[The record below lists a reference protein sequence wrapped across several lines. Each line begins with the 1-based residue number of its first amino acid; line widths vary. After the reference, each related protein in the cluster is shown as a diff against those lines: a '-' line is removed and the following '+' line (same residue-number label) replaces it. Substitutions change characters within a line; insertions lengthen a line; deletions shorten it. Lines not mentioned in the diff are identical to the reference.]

1 LLSALIVTYVD
12 VLIYEETKTMKK
24 ARKVLNKLV
33 IFMCFAAM
41 LTLPGEPA
49 RSSEIALSAGNEVDY
64 SYLSYKVNSQSA
76 KSYAERISRNSAVR
90 VRIMY
95 SAGSIRGTGTYF
107 RFKGH
112 TIVVTAAHLYAL
124 GPATPLVSEAMI
136 VTPHE
141 KVVGTLVYIDRIAD
155 ISVFKVP
162 TLDSRT
168 PAKFKRTL
176 SYEVGC
182 DVVYSGFPG
191 ANSLLTIPGKISGS
205 GFGSDLAMY
214 SFAWGGSS
222 GSGVF
227 DTDGRFVGVLV
238 SIMVGPSPVGKQ
250 LIGSIVYV
258 APANL
263 IDTVYLRQ
271 NLDKLGATNNVGF

>member
-1 LLSALIVTYVD
+1 MLSALIVTYVD
-12 VLIYEETKTMKK
+12 VLIYGETKAMKK

-41 LTLPGEPA
+41 LTLPGDAA
-49 RSSEIALSAGNEVDY
+49 RSSEITLSAGNEVDY

-76 KSYAERISRNSAVR
+76 KSYAERISRNSAVQI
-90 VRIMY
+90 RIRY
-95 SAGSIRGTGTYF
+95 PEGSIRGTGTYF
-107 RFKGH
+107 KFKGH

-124 GPATPLVSEAMI
+124 GPATPLISEAMI
-136 VTPHE
+136 ITPRE
-141 KVVGTLVYIDRIAD
+141 KVIGTLVYIDRITD
-155 ISVFKVP
+155 IAVFKVP

-168 PAKFKRTL
+168 PAKFKRTP

-182 DVVYSGFPG
+182 EVVYSGFPG

-227 DTDGRFVGVLV
+227 DTDGKFVGVLV
-238 SIMVGPSPVGKQ
+238 SIMIGPSPVGRQ

-263 IDTVYLRQ
+263 IDTVHLRQ
-271 NLDKLGATNNVGF
+271 SLDKLEGTTNVGF

>member
-1 LLSALIVTYVD
+1 MLFALIVTYVD
-12 VLIYEETKTMKK
+12 VLLYGETKAMKK

-33 IFMCFAAM
+33 IFMCFAAI
-41 LTLPGEPA
+41 LTLPGDAA
-49 RSSEIALSAGNEVDY
+49 RSSEIALSAANEVDY

-76 KSYAERISRNSAVR
+76 TSYAERISRNSAVR
-90 VRIMY
+90 VKIEY
-95 SAGSIRGTGTYF
+95 PHASIRGTGTYF
-107 RFKGH
+107 KFKGH
-112 TIVVTAAHLYAL
+112 NIVITAAHLYAL
-124 GPATPLVSEAMI
+124 GPATVLESEALI
-136 VTPHE
+136 VTPRE
-141 KVVGTLVYIDRIAD
+141 KVVGTLVYMDRITD
-155 ISVFKVP
+155 IAVFKVP

-168 PAKFKRTL
+168 PAKFKRTP
-176 SYEVGC
+176 SYEVGS

-191 ANSLLTIPGKISGS
+191 ANNLLTIGGKISGS
-205 GFGSDLAMY
+205 GFGSDIAMY

-227 DTDGRFVGVLV
+227 DSNGRFVGVLV
-238 SIMVGPSPVGKQ
+238 SIMVGPGFGGRQ

-271 NLDKLGATNNVGF
+271 NLDKLEGTTNVGF

>member
-1 LLSALIVTYVD
+1 
-12 VLIYEETKTMKK
+12 MKK

-33 IFMCFAAM
+33 IFMCFAAI

>member
-1 LLSALIVTYVD
+1 MIVTYVD
-12 VLIYEETKTMKK
+12 VLIYEETKAMKK
-24 ARKVLNKLV
+24 ARKVFNKLI
-33 IFMCFAAM
+33 IFMCFAAI
-41 LTLPGEPA
+41 LTLPGDAA
-49 RSSEIALSAGNEVDY
+49 RSSEIPSPVGSEIDY
-64 SYLSYKVNSQSA
+64 SYLSYKVSSQST
-76 KSYAERISRNSAVR
+76 KTYAERISRNSAVR

-155 ISVFKVP
+155 IAVFKVP

-263 IDTVYLRQ
+263 MDTVYLRQ